1 MRLWNTE
8 LSLETTLM
16 FFKSTQIYGN
26 DLNGELISK
35 LAWSPSGLCIAA
47 SMEGTLNIYTVQ
59 RRQYFYFF
67 FKLFCLLYYLCTDVF
82 QEDETCLSTYT
93 QDAWIT
99 AIAWS
104 GISIKNSYNFYPQYL
119 LVGGVDG
126 SVNIAIVDS
135 LNKVM
140 YEKLDNFC
148 RPGGLYKNNVPN
160 VLCLVLLA
168 IFKQNR

>member
-1 MRLWNTE
+1 MTKRF
-8 LSLETTLM
+8 ET
-16 FFKSTQIYGN
+16 FI
-26 DLNGELISK
+26 
-35 LAWSPSGLCIAA
+35 
-47 SMEGTLNIYTVQ
+47 
-59 RRQYFYFF
+59 F

-135 LNKVM
+135 LNKIM

-148 RPGGLYKNNVPN
+148 RPGGLCTNNVPN

-168 IFKQNR
+168 ICTQNR